1 MNIKEV
7 IRNHGY
13 NITCVAE
20 QMGITRETLTRNIS
34 GNPTYKTMKQ
44 IASAIGANVSEFFE
58 DEVTDKQEDF
68 ASYIRYKGIHY
79 TADTLDEFL
88 KQVEELKIIAKW
100 KKLII
105 TIIMLVCTVYF
116 VPFYRKSVKFVL
128 KPSKCLDISKHL
140 RNFAADL
147 KTKHY

>member
-7 IRNHGY
+7 IRKHGY

-79 TADTLDEFL
+79 TADTLDEFF
-88 KQVEELKIIAKW
+88 KQVDELKII
-100 KKLII
+100 
-105 TIIMLVCTVYF
+105 
-116 VPFYRKSVKFVL
+116 
-128 KPSKCLDISKHL
+128 SK
-140 RNFAADL
+140 
-147 KTKHY
+147 